1 MEDMGPPLN
10 HSFVRRIIAPSMK
23 GNPMVQGRKLVL
35 AAILILLLPVRAV
48 FAEDLKSV
56 LAKLDAAAANFRTT
70 SADFQFDTVQ
80 TDPVPD
86 TDVQKGTV
94 YYSRKSGAFEMGV
107 HINEVNK
114 KPVPKVMV
122 VSGGQFQLYEKLTNQ
137 VTRSNK
143 VSKYESYL
151 VLGFGASG
159 KDLEQKWNLT
169 YLGPETISGVK
180 VEKLELIAKDPDVL
194 KLFPKVTIWLDPA
207 RGVSLK
213 QFFDQGQGQSRTC
226 TYTNIKVNQAL
237 PSDAFTFKT
246 DSKTQYINR

>member
-1 MEDMGPPLN
+1 MP
-10 HSFVRRIIAPSMK
+10 
-23 GNPMVQGRKLVL
+23 QRKKLAL
-35 AAILILLLPVRAV
+35 AAFVFILLPMHAA

-56 LAKLDAAAANFRTT
+56 LAKLDVAAANFRTT

-86 TDVQKGTV
+86 TDVQKGAV
-94 YYSRKSGAFEMGV
+94 YYNRKDAAFQMGV
-107 HINEVNK
+107 HINEVNN
-114 KPVPKVMV
+114 KPVPKVIV
-122 VSGGQFQLYEKLTNQ
+122 VSGGQFQLFEKLTNQ

-159 KDLEQKWNLT
+159 KDLEQKWNIK
-169 YLGPETISGVK
+169 YLGSETMGGVK

-194 KLFPKVTIWLDPA
+194 KLFPKVTIWVDLA

-237 PSDAFTFKT
+237 PPDAFTFKT
-246 DSKTQYINR
+246 DSKTQFINR

>member
-1 MEDMGPPLN
+1 M
-10 HSFVRRIIAPSMK
+10 R
-23 GNPMVQGRKLVL
+23 RKLVL
-35 AAILILLLPVRAV
+35 AAIFVLLLPVRAV
-48 FAEDLKSV
+48 FAEDLKTV
-56 LAKLDAAAANFRTT
+56 LAKLDAAAANFHTT
-70 SADFQFDTVQ
+70 TADFEFDTVQ

-94 YYSRKSGAFEMGV
+94 YYSRKGTGFEMGV
-107 HINEVNK
+107 HINEINK
-114 KPVPKVMV
+114 KPVPKVIV
-122 VSGGQFQLYEKLTNQ
+122 VSGGQFQLYEQLTNQ

-159 KDLEQKWNLT
+159 KDLEQKWDMK
-169 YLGPETISGVK
+169 YLGPETVGGVK
-180 VEKLELIAKDPDVL
+180 AEKLELTAKDPDVL
-194 KLFPKVTIWLDPA
+194 KLFPKVTIWVDPA

-237 PSDAFTFKT
+237 PADAFTFKT

>member
-1 MEDMGPPLN
+1 ML
-10 HSFVRRIIAPSMK
+10 S
-23 GNPMVQGRKLVL
+23 GRKLAL
-35 AAILILLLPVRAV
+35 AAVFVFLLPVLTVR
-48 FAEDLKSV
+48 AEDLKSV
-56 LAKLDAAAANFRTT
+56 LSKLDVAAANFRST

-94 YYSRKSGAFEMGV
+94 YYSRKGGAFEMGV

-114 KPVPKVMV
+114 KPVPKVIV
-122 VSGGQFQLYEKLTNQ
+122 VSGGQFQLYEKLTDQ

-159 KDLEQKWNLT
+159 KDLEQKWNMK
-169 YLGPETISGVK
+169 YLGPETIGGVK
-180 VEKLELIAKDPDVL
+180 VEKLELVAKDPDVL
-194 KLFPKVTIWLDPA
+194 KVFPKVTIWVDSA

-237 PSDAFTFKT
+237 PSDAFAFKT

>member
-1 MEDMGPPLN
+1 VEDLGAPLILN
-10 HSFVRRIIAPSMK
+10 VRCIPGKRKKESMQLRR
-23 GNPMVQGRKLVL
+23 NLAL
-35 AAILILLLPVRAV
+35 AALLALLLPVRAA

-56 LAKLDAAAANFRTT
+56 LAKLDAAGANFRSTT
-70 SADFQFDTVQ
+70 ADFEFDTVQ

-94 YYSRKSGAFEMGV
+94 YYSRKGNSFQMGV
-107 HINEVNK
+107 HINEINK
-114 KPVPKVMV
+114 KPVPKTIV
-122 VSGGQFQLYEKLTNQ
+122 VSGGQFQLFEKLTNQ

-143 VSKYESYL
+143 ASKYESYL

-159 KDLEQKWNLT
+159 KDLEQKWNMK
-169 YLGPETISGVK
+169 YLGSETMTDVK
-180 VEKLELIAKDPDVL
+180 VEKIELVAKDPDVL
-194 KLFPKVTIWLDPA
+194 KIFPKVTIWVDPA

-226 TYTNIKVNQAL
+226 TYTNIKVNQPL
-237 PSDAFTFKT
+237 PADAFTFKT